1 MQVPNASFS
10 TQSKFDLQVS
20 HIEAQPVSESL
31 CKKKNIKWSWRSKT
45 YTHMRRDI
53 HKQRSH

>member
-20 HIEAQPVSESL
+20 HIEAHQCQNPYA
-31 CKKKNIKWSWRSKT
+31 KKKT
-45 YTHMRRDI
+45 
-53 HKQRSH
+53 